1 MRSGIARSA
10 VYCLACYAGQT
21 AAIVHQEQGQM
32 AAKAA
37 TCRRG
42 NVPSHIPSYSSK
54 KCKMKIP
61 GGQTHASNRIFNPL

>member
-54 KCKMKIP
+54 NAK
-61 GGQTHASNRIFNPL
+61 